1 MSPPKRPSPA
11 ATGSQKNGGSNAT
24 ITALGGAGAADQT
37 LPRLKVLGAGRTAK
51 VYKTRIA
58 ESANPE
64 RECSFRETM
73 SSVPA
78 PTRLDDECRVL
89 PQFAN
94 LVLWSSVRETTSS
107 VSTASPAPPAPT
119 SRFSRLRREPST
131 RATRAQIRAI
141 FDVPHEP
148 LPLKTVVGGGAFGTV
163 YLVETSMGRIAV
175 KQVRRWRANCGRSS
189 HKRH

>member
-1 MSPPKRPSPA
+1 M
-11 ATGSQKNGGSNAT
+11 
-24 ITALGGAGAADQT
+24 
-37 LPRLKVLGAGRTAK
+37 GAGRTTK

-58 ESANPE
+58 QSANPE
-64 RECSFRETM
+64 RVRETI
-73 SSVPA
+73 SSAPA

-94 LVLWSSVRETTSS
+94 LVLWSSIRETTSS
-107 VSTASPAPPAPT
+107 ASAASPAPPAPT

-175 KQVRRWRANCGRSS
+175 KQVRRWRANCGRSTS
-189 HKRH
+189 DIDVCTGARVKSLHESRTRDVPAARNWATSEYSRDQGVLVLRRDAHHV